1 MTHSRCACGTTMPLF
16 QGTYTDNFS
25 NNFTS
30 NFGGSSYEGANGDD
44 NNNNNNSAFMSSS
57 GMQAYGDDSPLN
69 TDNNGDAF
77 QGMPEPE
84 ALADN
89 ALNKFTAEWEG
100 TLKEKAKLE
109 DAKKKQALEAARADH
124 EKFVSERQTRRDTR
138 MSSNRTQEQ
147 VFLEQLEADLESDNP
162 WERIV
167 SLVDTQ
173 FLSYPVLCFNSDNN
187 TADMH
192 AFLIH
197 ALLY

>member
-1 MTHSRCACGTTMPLF
+1 MCRSILSLLLSTHAYANSQTMPCVV
-16 QGTYTDNFS
+16 YT
-25 NNFTS
+25 
-30 NFGGSSYEGANGDD
+30 
-44 NNNNNNSAFMSSS
+44 
-57 GMQAYGDDSPLN
+57 L
-69 TDNNGDAF
+69 
-77 QGMPEPE
+77 
-84 ALADN
+84 
-89 ALNKFTAEWEG
+89 
-100 TLKEKAKLE
+100 
-109 DAKKKQALEAARADH
+109 QALEAARADH

-173 FLSYPVLCFNSDNN
+173 VCTRCFSNQVLIIAFLLLPILCTPQFRSYHVLCFNSNI
-187 TADMH
+187 ADMH